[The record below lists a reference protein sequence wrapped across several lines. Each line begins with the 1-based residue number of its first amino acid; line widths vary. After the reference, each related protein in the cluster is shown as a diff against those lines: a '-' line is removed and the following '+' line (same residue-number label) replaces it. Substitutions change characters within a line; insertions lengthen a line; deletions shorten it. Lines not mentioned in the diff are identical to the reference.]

1 MTEKKN
7 RLESTYTS
15 QLRVALDS
23 AGAAESFSFARFSF
37 CVIMDLEQG
46 RLICGFPEL
55 GRIKVQIK
63 DVCLRR
69 REGEI

>member
-1 MTEKKN
+1 M
-7 RLESTYTS
+7 
-15 QLRVALDS
+15 DS

-37 CVIMDLEQG
+37 CVIMDLEQE

-63 DVCLRR
+63 VVCLRR